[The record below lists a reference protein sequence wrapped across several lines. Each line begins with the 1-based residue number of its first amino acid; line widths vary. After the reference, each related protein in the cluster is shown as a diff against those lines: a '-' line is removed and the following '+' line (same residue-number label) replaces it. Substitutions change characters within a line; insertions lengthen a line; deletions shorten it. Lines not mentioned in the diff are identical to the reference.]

1 MRKLEELSNHKSSIQ
16 NFAKILNELESN
28 RNLLKEMAENCQER
42 QQELSWD
49 KKVMQMIELY
59 KRVLQQ

>member
-1 MRKLEELSNHKSSIQ
+1 
-16 NFAKILNELESN
+16 
-28 RNLLKEMAENCQER
+28 MAENCQER

-49 KKVMQMIELY
+49 KKVLQMVELY